1 MTTEVTDSAV
11 VGESAIASCMG
22 PENVDR
28 KTYPQKV
35 GQISRN
41 SLIIVR
47 SQWDLFGSPR
57 AGLSFPPSLSAVSG
71 LIG

>member
-1 MTTEVTDSAV
+1 MQCGPYSTISRYRCS
-11 VGESAIASCMG
+11 ESASCMG

-47 SQWDLFGSPR
+47 SQWDLIGSPR
-57 AGLSFPPSLSAVSG
+57 AGLSFPPSLSG